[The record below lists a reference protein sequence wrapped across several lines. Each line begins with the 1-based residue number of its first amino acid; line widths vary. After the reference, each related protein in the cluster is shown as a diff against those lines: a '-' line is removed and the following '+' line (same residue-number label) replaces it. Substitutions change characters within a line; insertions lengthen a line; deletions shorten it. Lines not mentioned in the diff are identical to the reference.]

1 MWADDR
7 LWFPL
12 MLAGRA
18 FTGWFVFEGDD
29 MLDARVGPAPVG

>member
-12 MLAGRA
+12 MLAGQGFA
-18 FTGWFVFEGDD
+18 GWFVFEGDA
-29 MLDARVGPAPVG
+29 MLDARVEPARFD